1 MYRINWCSHYGKHS
15 VEVPE
20 KIKEELPSDP
30 ATPLLGIY
38 PKKMKRL
45 IQNGKCTP
53 VFKGALFVIAKIWR
67 QS

>member
-1 MYRINWCSHYGKHS
+1 M
-15 VEVPE
+15 EVPE

>member
-1 MYRINWCSHYGKHS
+1 MENS
-15 VEVPE
+15 VEGPE
-20 KIKEELPSDP
+20 KIKGELSYDP

-45 IQNGKCTP
+45 IGKGKCTP
-53 VFKGALFVIAKIWR
+53 MFKDALFIIAKIWE